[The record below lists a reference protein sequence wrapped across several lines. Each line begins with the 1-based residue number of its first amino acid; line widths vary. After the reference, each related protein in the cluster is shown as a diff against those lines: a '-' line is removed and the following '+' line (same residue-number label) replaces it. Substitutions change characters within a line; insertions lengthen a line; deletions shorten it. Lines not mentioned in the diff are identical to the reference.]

1 METSKFE
8 AIKVAIKQDSSGYI
22 LTLRMHPDEVP
33 EPILRDF
40 VGARYQVVV
49 VRIADDSSPMN
60 RDQELGRDT
69 VRSAAILCR
78 DSAFWQFLLES
89 GVILEARELD
99 ATNWLKHEL
108 GVESRTEIATNAI
121 AKSRFLSIKQEFHLW
136 KATTS

>member
-1 METSKFE
+1 
-8 AIKVAIKQDSSGYI
+8 
-22 LTLRMHPDEVP
+22 
-33 EPILRDF
+33 
-40 VGARYQVVV
+40 
-49 VRIADDSSPMN
+49 
-60 RDQELGRDT
+60 LGRDT